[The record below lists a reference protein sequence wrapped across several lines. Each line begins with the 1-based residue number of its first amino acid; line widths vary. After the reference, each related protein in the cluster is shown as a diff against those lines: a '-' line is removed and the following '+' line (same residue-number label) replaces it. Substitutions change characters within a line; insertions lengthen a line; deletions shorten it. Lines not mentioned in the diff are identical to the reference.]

1 MEKVTVWNLFLF
13 RMYKARK
20 SYSTEIRKNR
30 DELDQYTED
39 DLKAK
44 QKVQE

>member
-1 MEKVTVWNLFLF
+1 MELLTVWNLFLF
-13 RMYKARK
+13 RMYKVRK

-30 DELDQYTED
+30 DELSQYIED
-39 DLKAK
+39 VTKAK